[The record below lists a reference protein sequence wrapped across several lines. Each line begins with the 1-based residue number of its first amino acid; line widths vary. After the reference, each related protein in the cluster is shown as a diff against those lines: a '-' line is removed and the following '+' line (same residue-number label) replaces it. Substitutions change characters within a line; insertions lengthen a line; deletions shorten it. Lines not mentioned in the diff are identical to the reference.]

1 MALDDNI
8 LRERISEMQ
17 PEENVM
23 TYGKSSTVLA
33 PRRRGAGQ
41 LPSLFA
47 AGWTRYSN
55 GTCACIVNTKT
66 CLCHQGA
73 TTGDPIHTPV
83 DGDRA

>member
-55 GTCACIVNTKT
+55 GVHREHKD
-66 CLCHQGA
+66 LPLSSGS
-73 TTGDPIHTPV
+73 DYE
-83 DGDRA
+83 